1 MGTDQESA
9 NALADDGDDGYADR
23 TGNTHKGVSP
33 MRSLSAGIKLAG
45 MVCLIV
51 SLTVAS
57 PDSLLAD
64 ASGVS
69 AEEGTGI
76 KVAGWAAT
84 VPYCLAKSTFAA
96 LGGIVGGFAYVLSG
110 GNAET
115 AKAVWTTSILG
126 TYIIRP
132 EHLRGE
138 EPIHFLGRQDDDEE
152 PSSPAVKSSPAK

>member
-1 MGTDQESA
+1 M
-9 NALADDGDDGYADR
+9 
-23 TGNTHKGVSP
+23 K
-33 MRSLSAGIKLAG
+33 SLNAGIKLAG
-45 MVCLIV
+45 MVCLLV
-51 SLTVAS
+51 SLNVVS
-57 PDSLLAD
+57 PVSLLAD
-64 ASGVS
+64 ASSASS
-69 AEEGTGI
+69 AEEGTGM

-110 GNAET
+110 GNPET

-138 EPIHFLGRQDDDEE
+138 EPIHFLGRRDD
-152 PSSPAVKSSPAK
+152 

>member
-1 MGTDQESA
+1 MFGPTTVMITLTGLESI
-9 NALADDGDDGYADR
+9 
-23 TGNTHKGVSP
+23 KGVSS
-33 MRSLSAGIKLAG
+33 MRSLNAGIKLAG

-51 SLTVAS
+51 SLNVVS
-57 PDSLLAD
+57 PVSVLAD
-64 ASGVS
+64 ASSGSS

-138 EPIHFLGRQDDDEE
+138 ERIHFLGRRDD
-152 PSSPAVKSSPAK
+152 

>member
-1 MGTDQESA
+1 MPWPTAVMVTLTGLESI
-9 NALADDGDDGYADR
+9 
-23 TGNTHKGVSP
+23 KGVSS
-33 MRSLSAGIKLAG
+33 MRSLNAGIKLAG

-51 SLTVAS
+51 SLNVVS
-57 PDSLLAD
+57 PLSVSAD
-64 ASGVS
+64 ASSGSS

-115 AKAVWTTSILG
+115 ARAVWTTSILG

-138 EPIHFLGRQDDDEE
+138 ERIHFLGRRDD
-152 PSSPAVKSSPAK
+152 

>member
-1 MGTDQESA
+1 MPWPTAVMVTLTGLESI
-9 NALADDGDDGYADR
+9 
-23 TGNTHKGVSP
+23 KGVSS
-33 MRSLSAGIKLAG
+33 MRSLNAGIKLAG

-51 SLTVAS
+51 SLNVVS
-57 PDSLLAD
+57 PVSVLAD
-64 ASGVS
+64 ASSRSS

-138 EPIHFLGRQDDDEE
+138 ERIHFLGRRDD
-152 PSSPAVKSSPAK
+152 